1 MLITYQYRVKPSTE
15 QIATI
20 EKWLELCRLVWNKTL
35 AERFDWLRRTRC
47 QIDRCSLIFEPIG
60 KIPEK
65 VDYYTQQNYLP
76 ELKKLKPE
84 YKELYA
90 ECLQD
95 VLRRL
100 DKAWK
105 RWLVPDAKGKRGG
118 RPKFK
123 KYGDYKSFTY
133 PRVNCPKAGVTLERN
148 IIKLSKIGEMKVVI
162 HRQIPDGFIL
172 KTCTLV
178 RKADGFYVSISA
190 EDNTIPDILPVNK
203 VKSSTAIDMGLI
215 SFLTTAQGV
224 QIPVRKH
231 FRQIEQHLA
240 RQQRILARR
249 QKDSSNWRKQKKRVA
264 LIHQRVTRARKD
276 FFYKTAHWLV
286 KQFDL
291 IGVEKLNIKGLAR
304 TRMAKSILDAAW
316 GTFLNILQAVV
327 VKYGKHFVKV
337 DARKSSVECSNCG
350 TEVPKDLSV
359 RVHDCPNCNLSMDRD
374 ENAARVLLARSLN
387 AVGLTVT
394 ACGGQE
400 DTQPSKQETSNLEWV
415 QLALF

>member
-1 MLITYQYRVKPSTE
+1 L
-15 QIATI
+15 
-20 EKWLELCRLVWNKTL
+20 
-35 AERFDWLRRTRC
+35 
-47 QIDRCSLIFEPIG
+47 
-60 KIPEK
+60 
-65 VDYYTQQNYLP
+65 
-76 ELKKLKPE
+76 
-84 YKELYA
+84 
-90 ECLQD
+90 
-95 VLRRL
+95 
-100 DKAWK
+100 
-105 RWLVPDAKGKRGG
+105 WLVPDVKGKRGG

-133 PRVNCPKAGVTLERN
+133 PRVNCPKAGVTLDIR

-162 HRQIPDGFIL
+162 HRQIPDGFTL
-172 KTCTLV
+172 KTCTVV
-178 RKADGFYVSISA
+178 RKADGFYTSISA
-190 EDNTIPDILPVNK
+190 EDTTVPDILPVDK
-203 VKSSTAIDMGLI
+203 IQSTTAIDMGLI
-215 SFLTTAQGV
+215 SFLTTAQGT

-264 LIHQRVTRARKD
+264 LIHQRVARARKD

-327 VKYGKHFVKV
+327 VKYGKHFVEV
-337 DARKSSVECSNCG
+337 SARKSSIECSNCG
-350 TEVPKDLSV
+350 TFVPKDLSV
-359 RVHDCPNCNLSMDRD
+359 RVHNCPNCNLSMDRD
-374 ENAARVLLARSLN
+374 ENAARVLLSRALN
-387 AVGLTVT
+387 AVGLTVA

-400 DTQPSKQETSNLEWV
+400 DTQPLKQETLGLEWV
-415 QLALF
+415 QLTLF

>member
-1 MLITYQYRVKPSTE
+1 LIS
-15 QIATI
+15 
-20 EKWLELCRLVWNKTL
+20 
-35 AERFDWLRRTRC
+35 
-47 QIDRCSLIFEPIG
+47 EPIG
-60 KIPEK
+60 EIPEK

-76 ELKKLKPE
+76 LIKKIKPE

-105 RWLVPDAKGKRGG
+105 RWLVPDSKGKRGG

-133 PRVNCPKAGVTLERN
+133 PRVNCPKAGVILIGN
-148 IIKLSKIGEMKVVI
+148 LIKLSKIGEMKVVI
-162 HRQIPDGFIL
+162 HRQIPDGFTL
-172 KTCTLV
+172 KTCIVV

-190 EDNTIPDILPVNK
+190 EDNTVPDILPVDA
-203 VKSSTAIDMGLI
+203 VKSATAIDMGLI

-240 RQQRILARR
+240 RQQRIGARR
-249 QKDSSNWRKQKKRVA
+249 QKDSSNWRKQKKRIA
-264 LIHQRVTRARKD
+264 LIHQRVTCARKD

-286 KQFDL
+286 NQFDL
-291 IGVEKLNIKGLAR
+291 IGVEKLNIRGLAR

-327 VKYGKHFVKV
+327 VKYGKHFVAV
-337 DARKSSVECSNCG
+337 DARKSSIECSQCG

-359 RVHDCPNCNLSMDRD
+359 RVHNCPNCNLSMDRD
-374 ENAARVLLARSLN
+374 ENAAKNLLSRTLN
-387 AVGLTVT
+387 AVGLTV
-394 ACGGQE
+394 A
-400 DTQPSKQETSNLEWV
+400 
-415 QLALF
+415 A